1 MLVNTDVVVDL
12 VSATEGIGQFQIVF
26 SRDEGP
32 SGMDRM
38 TLRIEADDGT
48 ALPDDLAELVQRAV
62 SLRPEIE
69 LVARGSLYDQ
79 ERSIKMRRVID
90 LRPPAE

>member
-1 MLVNTDVVVDL
+1 
-12 VSATEGIGQFQIVF
+12 
-26 SRDEGP
+26 
-32 SGMDRM
+32 
-38 TLRIEADDGT
+38 
-48 ALPDDLAELVQRAV
+48 LPNDLAELVQRAV

-69 LVARGSLYDQ
+69 LVMRGSLYDQ